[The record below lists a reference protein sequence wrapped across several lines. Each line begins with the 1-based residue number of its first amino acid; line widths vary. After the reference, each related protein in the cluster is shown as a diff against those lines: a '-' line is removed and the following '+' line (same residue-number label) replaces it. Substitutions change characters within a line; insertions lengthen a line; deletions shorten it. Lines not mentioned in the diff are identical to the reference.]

1 MPSGSLMASVRM
13 TYPLDIVR
21 ETPNRVGL
29 LLLLADGLFR
39 AALDGLLSGRF
50 QVRRHLRTDRH
61 RVSIVGQAEHVRA
74 EREAHT
80 VAATTLVIYPDFH
93 AGVNSRCSSVRPRR
107 MYVGTYW

>member
-13 TYPLDIVR
+13 TYPLGMVA
-21 ETPNRVGL
+21 NSL
-29 LLLLADGLFR
+29 LFLADGLFGT
-39 AALDGLLSGRF
+39 ALDGLLRGRL
-50 QVRRHLRTDRH
+50 QLRRHLRIDRH

-93 AGVNSRCSSVRPRR
+93 AGVNSRCSSVRPRKI
-107 MYVGTYW
+107 YVGTYW